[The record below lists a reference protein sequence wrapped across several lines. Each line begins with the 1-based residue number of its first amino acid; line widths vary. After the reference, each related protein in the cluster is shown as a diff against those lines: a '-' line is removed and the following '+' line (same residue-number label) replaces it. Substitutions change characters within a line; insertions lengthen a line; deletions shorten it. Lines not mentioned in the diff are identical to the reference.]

1 MAVLDG
7 QTDRRTER
15 GGGVAM
21 NEIDALS
28 SIAES
33 LAYIRSVL
41 MLINVALWL
50 ILMCKDCHGSTHN
63 VADAIKELTNHL
75 RSRR

>member
-1 MAVLDG
+1 
-7 QTDRRTER
+7 
-15 GGGVAM
+15 M

-33 LAYIRSVL
+33 LEYIRIAL
-41 MLINVALWL
+41 ALINIALWL
-50 ILMCKDCHGSTHN
+50 ILLCKDCHGSTRN

-75 RSRR
+75 RSRRGNEQKRR

>member
-1 MAVLDG
+1 MLDG
-7 QTDRRTER
+7 HTNRRTEK
-15 GGGVAM
+15 GGEVGM

-33 LAYIRSVL
+33 LEYVRIVL
-41 MLINVALWL
+41 ALINVALWL
-50 ILMCKDCHGSTHN
+50 ILLCKDCHGSTHN